1 MLYRLVCFLCSG
13 RCYTSNR
20 ENGVCSSNDQNIQKI
35 RTAFYKDANA
45 KYFKNW
51 IQILFQYWR
60 SILIRATTACK
71 FEKKITAT
79 KFSEFE
85 VTATGFELH
94 NHLIHKRILSQL
106 AKLAT

>member
-1 MLYRLVCFLCSG
+1 MFYRLVCFLCSG
-13 RCYTSNR
+13 RCYTNNR
-20 ENGVCSSNDQNIQKI
+20 EKGVCSSNDQNIQKI

-51 IQILFQYWR
+51 IQILFQYWK
-60 SILIRATTACK
+60 SILIRATTAYKSTFK

-79 KFSEFE
+79 KFSESE

-94 NHLIHKRILSQL
+94 NHLIRK
-106 AKLAT
+106 